1 MRSRFR
7 SQCGLRGRWSSLVR
21 VPTQEARIAN
31 TVLALRSLSLQYAVS
46 TTEIAALIP
55 KLCRPFDDPDMLR
68 KRREALEAFVRLPHL
83 HPSGLSSAA
92 PAFASDASLVTG
104 ASRHFLENVCEVEV
118 RGW

>member
-1 MRSRFR
+1 M
-7 SQCGLRGRWSSLVR
+7 
-21 VPTQEARIAN
+21 PTQEARIAN